1 MGANVTHHLTD
12 THHFISIMCAA
23 HNLIFM
29 CYTIDNPHIPV
40 TGIFIID
47 WVVELSLQL
56 PITSAISN
64 F

>member
-29 CYTIDNPHIPV
+29 CYTIDNPIPV